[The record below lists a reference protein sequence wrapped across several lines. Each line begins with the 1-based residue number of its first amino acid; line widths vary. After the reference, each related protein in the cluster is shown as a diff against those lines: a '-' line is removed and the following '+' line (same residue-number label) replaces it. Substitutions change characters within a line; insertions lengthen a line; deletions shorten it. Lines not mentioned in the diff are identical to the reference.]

1 MRTCTAADH
10 TNMLHHVATT
20 TMRHLRRSASI
31 PTVATITASRC
42 TASHNLLWPAALQ
55 LAPRAAPTGCRG
67 ISAACLPPVSSAAIA
82 TTAGAN
88 ALVRAWG
95 LRVALGEVV
104 AARVDV
110 GACAVPARHAQRTS
124 LRGFASSTK
133 EASTS
138 VAAVEPEATGDCPEP
153 LGA

>member
-1 MRTCTAADH
+1 MH
-10 TNMLHHVATT
+10 TNMLRLLTAT

-31 PTVATITASRC
+31 PTVATITTTPS
-42 TASHNLLWPAALQ
+42 TASHNLLWPANVL

-67 ISAACLPPVSSAAIA
+67 ISAACLPPVSSPAIA

-88 ALVRAWG
+88 ALVRASG
-95 LRVALGEVV
+95 LRVALGEVG
-104 AARVDV
+104 AARVEV
-110 GACAVPARHAQRTS
+110 GACAVPTQSAQRIG
-124 LRGFASSTK
+124 LRGFASSAK

-138 VAAVEPEATGDCPEP
+138 VAAAEPEATGDSPEP